1 MKVKTDILLRVR
13 IAYLAV
19 ALFTI
24 AAVYRLVIIQYVEAE
39 KWIGLGQNNGL
50 KVMKINATRGN
61 IYADDGSLLATSLP
75 FYKVAFDPSLAAQ
88 DLFDSRIDSLS
99 YLLSQYF
106 KNLSQRINY
115 LKYAIGA
122 ASLGFL
128 FNMMTV
134 LGLYL
139 EKIIISRLIFASC
152 CISMIISILLFLLEI
167 FLSTHALKLHLSDMK
182 IDEK

>member
-1 MKVKTDILLRVR
+1 MFPAIPLIMTVYSNRFHTLS
-13 IAYLAV
+13 
-19 ALFTI
+19 ALIRKLHDEHVF
-24 AAVYRLVIIQYVEAE
+24 E
-39 KWIGLGQNNGL
+39 KHIPPEWEKQL
-50 KVMKINATRGN
+50 
-61 IYADDGSLLATSLP
+61 
-75 FYKVAFDPSLAAQ
+75 
-88 DLFDSRIDSLS
+88 
-99 YLLSQYF
+99 

-128 FNMMTV
+128 FNMLTV

-139 EKIIISRLIFASC
+139 ETVLLARLIFATC